1 METLASI
8 RLTLQYE
15 TSIIPTSYTLSLK
28 PMTPWDPP
36 KKTPQTPTPLK
47 TWAVVPGRALK
58 CGGQQVDQGA
68 EIEVRPG
75 VGAELFVIGI
85 SLGK

>member
-1 METLASI
+1 MKPVETLASI

-36 KKTPQTPTPLK
+36 KEDPTNTNAPEIMGCH
-47 TWAVVPGRALK
+47 TWQSP
-58 CGGQQVDQGA
+58 
-68 EIEVRPG
+68 
-75 VGAELFVIGI
+75 
-85 SLGK
+85 